1 MYNGAR
7 NAIAMENF
15 LFDLEQYLKAMGIA
29 EDITK
34 IRNTAIF
41 LREAT

>member
-1 MYNGAR
+1 MYSGVR
-7 NAIAMENF
+7 NATTVENF
-15 LFDLEQYLKAMGIA
+15 LFGLEQYLKAMGIA